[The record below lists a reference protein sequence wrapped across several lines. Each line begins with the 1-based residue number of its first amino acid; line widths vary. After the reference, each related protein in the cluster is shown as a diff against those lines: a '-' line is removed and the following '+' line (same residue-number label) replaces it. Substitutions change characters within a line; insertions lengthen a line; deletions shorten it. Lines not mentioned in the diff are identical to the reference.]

1 MRNRKERFIYLSIFF
16 SIFLILSV
24 LYFTKYY
31 YLHEQGLGV
40 TKLVIYV
47 LLIFVIISLGEWFRA
62 FDKDSSR
69 SKKYLFNSLM
79 VIWVLFL
86 LLFFKDIIFNF

>member
-1 MRNRKERFIYLSIFF
+1 MKSRKKRLIYLSVFF
-16 SIFLILSV
+16 SIFLMLTV

-31 YLHEQGLGV
+31 CLPEQGLGV
-40 TKLVIYV
+40 TKLVAYV

-62 FDKDSSR
+62 FDKNSSR
-69 SKKYLFNSLM
+69 YKKYLFNSLM

-86 LLFFKDIIFNF
+86 LIFFKKIIFNF